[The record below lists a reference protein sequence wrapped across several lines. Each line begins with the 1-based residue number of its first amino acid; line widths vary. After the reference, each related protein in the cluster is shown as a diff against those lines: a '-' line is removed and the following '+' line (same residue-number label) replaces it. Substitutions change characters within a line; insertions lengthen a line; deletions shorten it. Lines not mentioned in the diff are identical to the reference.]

1 MTYNHYNLQMTIT
14 HPYHLDPFYSNRLFS
29 FKVIFLNTTSRF
41 WKYISLNLNSF
52 RVGIISGLYKDL
64 GKMFLMVEGL
74 KGILNSIEDLSM
86 AKEEY
91 IYAEKALIKFRKY
104 YYLLEDV
111 DFLNHEGIKDISSK
125 ILLDLYEIESKLKF
139 LSFDNPKDIDSDKEL
154 RQAASLISINTM
166 NNLHAI

>member
-1 MTYNHYNLQMTIT
+1 
-14 HPYHLDPFYSNRLFS
+14 
-29 FKVIFLNTTSRF
+29 
-41 WKYISLNLNSF
+41 
-52 RVGIISGLYKDL
+52 
-64 GKMFLMVEGL
+64 MFLMVEGL

-125 ILLDLYEIESKLKF
+125 ILLGLYEIESKLKF